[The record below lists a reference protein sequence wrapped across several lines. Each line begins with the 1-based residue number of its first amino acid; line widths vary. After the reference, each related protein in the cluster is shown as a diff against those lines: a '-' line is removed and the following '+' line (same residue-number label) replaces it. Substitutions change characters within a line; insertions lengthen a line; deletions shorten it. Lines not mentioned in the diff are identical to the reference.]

1 MHYHSLTST
10 LSGVS
15 LRQALLSAGA
25 VEGNVFMPDSLPAL
39 PRAFFNNC
47 ADLRATE
54 IAYVVCDML
63 FGSDLSSAAI
73 KEIVDSA
80 LSFPIPLV
88 RIEDGIYALELF
100 HGPSMTIKDIPTRM
114 LVRIMKALG
123 INDLSLVIATS
134 GNSGS
139 AVANS
144 IHNIDG
150 IRAFVLFPK
159 GTPRSIVAR
168 FTGLAGNVR
177 AVEVDGTIEDCRAIT
192 RALMRDTGLNERYF
206 VSTAASVNPGYSL
219 TCAFLFIYAYAC
231 LLRLGHEAPEVQ
243 FSIPTANAATMAA
256 ALTARH
262 MRLPML
268 PPIAACAASRP
279 TIAYALDVTS
289 PSNAPRIRQLG
300 VDVIYSYIADAEIA
314 STINDVYD
322 RSGYTLD
329 PHGATAYAALRRN
342 LQPGAIGVALA
353 TAHPALSIDRMT
365 AITGRAIEL
374 PLSLTRFMGIQPDT
388 DKIPPTYPAFR
399 RYLSKFH

>member
-1 MHYHSLTST
+1 MLYHSLSSS

-47 ADLRATE
+47 ADLRASE

-73 KEIVDSA
+73 KEIVDTA

-88 RIEDGIYALELF
+88 KVEEDIYALELF
-100 HGPSMTIKDIPTRM
+100 HGPSMTIKDIPSRILIRM
-114 LVRIMKALG
+114 MKALG
-123 INDLSLVIATS
+123 INDISLVIATS

-144 IHNIDG
+144 IHNFDG

-168 FTGLAGNVR
+168 FTGLAGNVK
-177 AVEVDGTIEDCRAIT
+177 AVEVDGSIEDCRMIA
-192 RALMRDTGLNERYF
+192 RALMRDTRLNDKYL

-219 TCAFLFIYAYAC
+219 TSSFLFIHAYAC
-231 LLRLGHEAPEVQ
+231 LLRLGKEAPDVQ
-243 FSIPTANAATMAA
+243 FSIPTANAATLAA
-256 ALTARH
+256 ALTARR
-262 MRLPML
+262 MGLPML

-279 TIAYALDVTS
+279 TMAYALNVTA
-289 PSNAPRIRQLG
+289 PSNAPRIRHLG
-300 VDVIYSYIADAEIA
+300 DDVIYSYIADADIA
-314 STINDVYD
+314 SAINDVYA
-322 RSGYTLD
+322 RSGYTFD

-342 LQPGAIGVALA
+342 LRPGAIGVVLA

-374 PLSLTRFMGIQPDT
+374 PLSLTRFMGIHPDT
-388 DKIPPTYPAFR
+388 DKIPPTYPAFK